1 MARSDLH
8 SIGRR
13 VDLVVE
19 KKKTSVTTTTKSFS
33 HFSQFVHRKEKW
45 LPFFP
50 RRRYGNFEGA
60 SPLFLFFLESRV
72 KIYCLSRAGSGQRG
86 LGASARE
93 ARTIA
98 MLKKH
103 RSVEGFSLIGER
115 RERDHIF
122 SALALHKLPRVS
134 RSFFGSAR
142 APVDNELSSERWKGS
157 ELSRT
162 RARGGAKFSWRRL
175 ICSSRTSGALSR
187 ENLPASFRALP
198 LASPLAGGTAA
209 PAAAGGHW
217 CFLYEE
223 RRERERERA
232 RESESERERER
243 EGASERA
250 SEKEKKKK
258 DGDGFSPLL
267 NQKKKKEEKK
277 ICTHQPNLA
286 RKLLLFFNAAT
297 ASTTGSTTTTTTT
310 TTTSCPIGLTPTT
323 NIPPM
328 KSQGSGR
335 TWSGGWERTRD
346 RGCSR
351 KSS

>member
-223 RRERERERA
+223 RR
-232 RESESERERER
+232 
-243 EGASERA
+243 
-250 SEKEKKKK
+250 
-258 DGDGFSPLL
+258 
-267 NQKKKKEEKK
+267 
-277 ICTHQPNLA
+277 
-286 RKLLLFFNAAT
+286 
-297 ASTTGSTTTTTTT
+297 
-310 TTTSCPIGLTPTT
+310 
-323 NIPPM
+323 
-328 KSQGSGR
+328 
-335 TWSGGWERTRD
+335 
-346 RGCSR
+346 
-351 KSS
+351 

>member
-223 RRERERERA
+223 RRERERE
-232 RESESERERER
+232 SERERER
-243 EGASERA
+243 ERAREGGSERA
-250 SEKEKKKK
+250 SEREREEEERRRRVLAAAQPEKKKGRK
-258 DGDGFSPLL
+258 KNLHSP
-267 NQKKKKEEKK
+267 
-277 ICTHQPNLA
+277 TQP
-286 RKLLLFFNAAT
+286 RSKTPPFF
-297 ASTTGSTTTTTTT
+297 
-310 TTTSCPIGLTPTT
+310 
-323 NIPPM
+323 
-328 KSQGSGR
+328 
-335 TWSGGWERTRD
+335 
-346 RGCSR
+346 
-351 KSS
+351 